1 MQSLP
6 RPGPA
11 WPAAGK
17 RLVYRHML
25 MIQAEGNI
33 TEDAV
38 DVKSRRR
45 AHTQMARA
53 LHVLLHTLQANVV
66 IHFVLVTRQVQPQ
79 LRGIV
84 KQLLFLQVRRVLE
97 Q

>member
-17 RLVYRHML
+17 RLVYRHMQML
-25 MIQAEGNI
+25 QAEGNI
-33 TEDAV
+33 AEDAV
-38 DVKSRRR
+38 DIKSRRQ